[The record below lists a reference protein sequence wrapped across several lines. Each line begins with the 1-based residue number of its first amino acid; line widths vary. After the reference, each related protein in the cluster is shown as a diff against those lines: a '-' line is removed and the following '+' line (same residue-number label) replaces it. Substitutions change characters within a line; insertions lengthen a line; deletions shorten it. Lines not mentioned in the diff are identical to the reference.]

1 MRPEGTGE
9 QAGRGM
15 VSSRVL
21 KQRVSKYKLLGK
33 DEAGVREQGVP
44 VKRGLV
50 SWELAG
56 QALLGQV
63 EQKEE

>member
-1 MRPEGTGE
+1 MREENILSKVTKT
-9 QAGRGM
+9 QKNTHI
-15 VSSRVL
+15 L
-21 KQRVSKYKLLGK
+21 TYKYKLLGK

-44 VKRGLV
+44 VERGLV